1 VIFGEIWGFERILR
15 RLIELFVDL
24 NILQFNII
32 LYIYYSLMGIRGQR
46 LGKRG
51 WKERRIF

>member
-1 VIFGEIWGFERILR
+1 VIFGEIWGSERILR

-24 NILQFNII
+24 NNLQFNIL
-32 LYIYYSLMGIRGQR
+32 LYIYYSLVGIRGQR

-51 WKERRIF
+51 WTERRSF